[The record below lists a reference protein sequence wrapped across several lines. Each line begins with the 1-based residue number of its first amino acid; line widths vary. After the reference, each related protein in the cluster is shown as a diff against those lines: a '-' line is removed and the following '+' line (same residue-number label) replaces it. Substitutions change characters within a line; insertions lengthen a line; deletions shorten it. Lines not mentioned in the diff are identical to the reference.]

1 MLSIVHVYMLLKLVF
16 VFNYLLS
23 QVPVLFSKAIEIFI
37 MELTMR
43 AWLHTEDNKRR
54 TVQVMLNFLLLK
66 VIVS

>member
-1 MLSIVHVYMLLKLVF
+1 MAMCFSEMDVLFSTPCF
-16 VFNYLLS
+16 

-54 TVQVMLNFLLLK
+54 TVQVGLNFLVLEVFIK
-66 VIVS
+66 